1 MAIKQSIKDR
11 AMAATPQTVTATP
24 VATPPLLSD
33 KPKTGPGMTMAFME
47 RESKNVQENAALK
60 AELESWEGSSH
71 NQKLD
76 PTLIKPSKWANRNE
90 QSFHRQEWEEFKAEI
105 KSAGGNI
112 QPIKVRGVFP
122 KNTPLQTYEIIFGH
136 RRHRACLE
144 LGIAVFALIEDAS
157 DKQLFEEMDRENRQ
171 REDLTP
177 YEQGEM
183 YRKALDEGLYPS
195 MRNMVESLQ
204 VNLGNASTYIKLAR
218 MPDVV
223 LDAFEARLDIQQ
235 RWIKPLAGAIEK
247 NPDHTLATA
256 KEICGERENGA
267 VIKSSEVFKRLTS
280 DGVSAPAVLVTR
292 SVKLPGKATLQ
303 VTTQGQKLK
312 LEFDLVEK
320 VAAKIIEKAVVD
332 ALIAMDAN
340 KT

>member
-11 AMAATPQTVTATP
+11 AMAATPQAVTPTPAAATALP
-24 VATPPLLSD
+24 FD

-47 RESKNVQENAALK
+47 RESKHAQENAALK
-60 AELESWEGSSH
+60 AELKSWEGSSH

-76 PTLIKPSKWANRNE
+76 PTLVKPSKWANRNE
-90 QSFHRQEWEEFKAEI
+90 QSFHGPEWDEFKAEI
-105 KSAGGNI
+105 KSAGGNV
-112 QPIKVRGVFP
+112 QPIKVRGVIP
-122 KNTPLQTYEIIFGH
+122 NNTQLQLYEIIYGH

-144 LGIAVFALIEDAS
+144 LGINVFALIEDAT
-157 DKQLFEEMDRENRQ
+157 DKQLFEEMDRENRK

-183 YRKALDEGLYPS
+183 YRRALDEGMYPS
-195 MRNMVESLQ
+195 LRNMAESLG
-204 VNLGNASTYIKLAR
+204 VAAGNASLYVKLAKL
-218 MPDVV
+218 PTAV
-223 LDAFEARLDIQQ
+223 LDAFESRLHVQQ
-235 RWIKPLAGAIEK
+235 RWAAPLANAIEK
-247 NPDHTLATA
+247 NSDYVLAIA
-256 KEICGERENGA
+256 KTIIEEREKGSA
-267 VIKSSEVFKRLTS
+267 VKSSEVFKRLTS
-280 DGVSAPAVLVTR
+280 DGVAAPIAPVTR

-303 VTTQGQKLK
+303 VTSQGQKLK

-340 KT
+340 KI